1 MLSFDTMLMVGGGPP
16 VRGNIFGGK
25 RYGDAKRYGGKK
37 DTEIGARLMAGKQDT
52 ERRKKDMAGDKRYGG
67 SSNINNPTQ
76 YSPIPIR

>member
-1 MLSFDTMLMVGGGPP
+1 MVGGGPP

-67 SSNINNPTQ
+67 STTSTTQPNTMTWPPKPKPT
-76 YSPIPIR
+76 